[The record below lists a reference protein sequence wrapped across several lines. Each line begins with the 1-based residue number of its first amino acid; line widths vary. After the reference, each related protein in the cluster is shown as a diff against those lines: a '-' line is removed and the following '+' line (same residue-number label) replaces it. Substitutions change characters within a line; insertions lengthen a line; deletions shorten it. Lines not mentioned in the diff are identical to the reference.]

1 MADAEE
7 KRETGASLIFI
18 GLALWVVGFLVVFFL
33 PSGMKFGRETT
44 FYAIL
49 AVLFGLGLILLVA
62 GYLKRKKAGTEE

>member
-1 MADAEE
+1 MVEVEE

-44 FYAIL
+44 FYAII
-49 AVLFGLGLILLVA
+49 AALFGLGLILLIA
-62 GYLKRKKAGTEE
+62 GYIKGKKAGTEE